1 MEKFLIIQTAF
12 IGDAILTLPMIQ
24 KLKELNPECL
34 IDVIAIPQT
43 AVIFTH
49 SAAVNEVHV
58 FDKHGK
64 HKGLFETYRFGKFL
78 AKRNYARIYSPHRSA
93 RTSLLV
99 MLSRVKETY
108 GFNRNALRHIYKHL
122 ADYTK
127 SDHEVKRN
135 LNLIQYPP
143 ENDNW
148 KILPELNIPEETENK
163 INNIIEGIGGSK
175 NFAAVA
181 PGSIWKTKRY
191 PQEYMEEIVRHLS
204 DRFDMVFIIG
214 GEQDTE
220 ICGILENKVSE
231 KSKSLAGK
239 LNLIEAVTL
248 LRKVKLL
255 VSNDS
260 APAHLGMCADI
271 PVLMIYCSTVPD
283 FGFYPY
289 NRKSYFLSYDDLFCK
304 PCGIHGFDKCPL
316 DNFECGYNLKPE
328 IVIKKIEEMINV

>member
-12 IGDAILTLPMIQ
+12 LGDAILTLPMIQ
-24 KLKELNPECL
+24 KLKELNPDCL

-43 AVIFTH
+43 AVIFSH
-49 SAAVNEVHV
+49 SASVNEVYI

-64 HKGLFETYRFGKFL
+64 HRSVLQTYRFGKFI
-78 AKRNYARIYSPHRSA
+78 AKRNYVRIYSPHRSV

-108 GFNRNALRHIYKHL
+108 GFDLSALSHIYK
-122 ADYTK
+122 YRTEYK
-127 SDHEVKRN
+127 KGSHEVERN
-135 LNLIQYPP
+135 LHLIQTPA
-143 ENDNW
+143 ENNNW
-148 KILPELNIPEETENK
+148 RILPELNIPEEAQNK
-163 INNIIEGIGGSK
+163 IDSLIEEIGSAG
-175 NFAAVA
+175 NFAAIA
-181 PGSIWKTKRY
+181 PGSIWSTKRY
-191 PQEYMEEIVRHLS
+191 PKEYMEKILRYLA
-204 DRFDMVFIIG
+204 DKFDMVFIIG
-214 GEQDTE
+214 GELDIE
-220 ICGILENKVSE
+220 ICEELESKVSGR
-231 KSKSLAGK
+231 SKSLAGK
-239 LNLIEAVTL
+239 LSLIDSVAL
-248 LRKVKLL
+248 LKNVNLL

-289 NRKSYFLSYDDLFCK
+289 NRKSYFLSFDDLFCK

-316 DNFECGYNLKPE
+316 GNFACGYNLKPE

>member
-24 KLKELNPECL
+24 KLKELNPDCL

-49 SAAVNEVHV
+49 SAAINEVHI

-64 HKGLFETYRFGKFL
+64 HRGAFQTYRFGKFL
-78 AKRNYARIYSPHRSA
+78 AKRDYARIYSPHRSA

-99 MLSRVKETY
+99 MLSGVKETY
-108 GFNRNALRHIYKHL
+108 GFDLNALRHIYKHL

-127 SDHEVKRN
+127 SSHEVERN
-135 LNLIQYPP
+135 LNLIQFPL
-143 ENDNW
+143 EDDNW

-163 INNIIEGIGGSK
+163 INRLIEDSGSNN

-181 PGSIWKTKRY
+181 PGSIWSTKRY
-191 PQEYMEEIVRHLS
+191 PKEYMEEIVRHLA

-220 ICGILENKVSE
+220 ICGDLESRVLE

-239 LNLIEAVTL
+239 LNLIESVAL
-248 LRKVKLL
+248 LKKVKIL

-260 APAHLGMCADI
+260 APAHLGMCAVI

-289 NRKSYFLSYDDLFCK
+289 NRKSYFLSYKDLLCK

-316 DNFECGYNLKPE
+316 DNFACGYNLKPE
-328 IVIKKIEEMINV
+328 NVINKIEEMINV